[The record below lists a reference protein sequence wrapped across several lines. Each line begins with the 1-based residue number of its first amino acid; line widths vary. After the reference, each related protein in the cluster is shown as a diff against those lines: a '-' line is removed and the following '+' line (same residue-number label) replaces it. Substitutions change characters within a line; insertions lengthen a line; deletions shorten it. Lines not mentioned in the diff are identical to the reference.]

1 MPVVSVMLADA
12 SGPILL
18 EVSRDGSENALRDLI
33 GWTAASQVS
42 QIWVKV
48 CYAWCRAIPGRVIP
62 ALRKLVANERTTIA
76 RCEPP
81 AIQLNLLPGAELYAV
96 DFACL
101 NAAVPFTVCVRGTVT
116 SVQEESVSQA
126 EIL

>member
-1 MPVVSVMLADA
+1 M
-12 SGPILL
+12 
-18 EVSRDGSENALRDLI
+18 E
-33 GWTAASQVS
+33 
-42 QIWVKV
+42 V

-76 RCEPP
+76 RGEPP
-81 AIQLNLLPGAELYAV
+81 AIQLSLRPAAELYAV
-96 DFACL
+96 DFDCL